1 MRKLMTSMGVNGDM
15 MRLCPLLK
23 VLEVL
28 DVQKVLEVPEVLE
41 SPTGNRATGQP
52 RLPSQET
59 PPGLIL
65 RGRLVTTMARGM
77 STLPAQ
83 VREAAA
89 HYYLDSEAPRGK
101 TASLTTSSAAT
112 CINGSSW
119 RARLHRGSLTGRR
132 WIYSSILTTSS
143 GSKSSGVTPSPMP
156 LTMTA
161 VSSDCLMKYSALI
174 RSKNFWPIATSL
186 KCTRRCFAW
195 VVNLSFLWIR
205 PWIAVKIRFKKH
217 NPA

>member
-1 MRKLMTSMGVNGDM
+1 MTSMGVNGDM

-65 RGRLVTTMARGM
+65 RGRLATTMARGR

-89 HYYLDSEAPRGK
+89 HYLDSEAPRGK

-112 CINGSSW
+112 RITVLVGEPGCTEAAWLVAG
-119 RARLHRGSLTGRR
+119 G
-132 WIYSSILTTSS
+132 
-143 GSKSSGVTPSPMP
+143 
-156 LTMTA
+156 
-161 VSSDCLMKYSALI
+161 
-174 RSKNFWPIATSL
+174 F
-186 KCTRRCFAW
+186 TRR
-195 VVNLSFLWIR
+195 S
-205 PWIAVKIRFKKH
+205 
-217 NPA
+217 